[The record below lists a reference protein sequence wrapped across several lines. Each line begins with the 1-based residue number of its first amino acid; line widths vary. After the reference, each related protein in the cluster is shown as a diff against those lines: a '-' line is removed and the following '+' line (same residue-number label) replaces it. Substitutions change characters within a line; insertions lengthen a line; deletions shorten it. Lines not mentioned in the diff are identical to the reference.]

1 MEQNY
6 SRQELAQ
13 AGLDLT
19 KVLMDMATKEN
30 DGNTFLKSYL
40 NSLTSEDG
48 LYKRQSDAIQN
59 FSDSSEKLEETTHS
73 ILNSIQDNSQKID
86 NISTQFAELNKK
98 MEEIQQKRR
107 EMDRKMKELEA
118 FIKKI
123 RGFVQDIQDISDH
136 TNLLSFNASIE
147 AAHAGSAGAG
157 FRIIA
162 NEVKKLSEQT
172 RSTSNSITSQIEDL
186 NSRVETV
193 VKGNA
198 EYDDFLNQ
206 IRDITTRS
214 GANLEEIKNGSLD
227 NARSTEEMYQNMKAN
242 QENIIQSTREVKQA
256 NISQIKEIADHAT
269 KTSII
274 TNDRLS
280 FLLQMNNLF
289 KYIQT
294 HSMDA

>member
-1 MEQNY
+1 M
-6 SRQELAQ
+6 
-13 AGLDLT
+13 
-19 KVLMDMATKEN
+19 
-30 DGNTFLKSYL
+30 
-40 NSLTSEDG
+40 
-48 LYKRQSDAIQN
+48 
-59 FSDSSEKLEETTHS
+59 
-73 ILNSIQDNSQKID
+73 
-86 NISTQFAELNKK
+86 
-98 MEEIQQKRR
+98 
-107 EMDRKMKELEA
+107 
-118 FIKKI
+118 
-123 RGFVQDIQDISDH
+123 
-136 TNLLSFNASIE
+136 
-147 AAHAGSAGAG
+147 
-157 FRIIA
+157 
-162 NEVKKLSEQT
+162 KKLSEQT